1 VHLDLPVV
9 LGAAAVGLLVG
20 LTGTGGGAL
29 MTPMLVL
36 VFGVAPS
43 AAISSDL
50 VAAIVM
56 RPAGA
61 AVHATAG
68 TVNFRLAGW
77 LTIGSVPA
85 ALLGTLLL
93 HTLGGSHAAERA
105 VESTLGAV
113 MLLGVAAA
121 RLRPLVARRPSTV
134 PPAGVHE
141 LELRPVATA
150 AAGAAAGLAVGLTSV
165 GAGSLVMVLLLL
177 IYPAV
182 ELRQLVG
189 TDLAQAVPLTLAAGV
204 GSLLFGH
211 VELPLSLS
219 VVIGST
225 PAVVAGSLVSSR
237 TTGGRHLRPAITLV
251 VAAAALKCLG
261 LGTAA
266 LAGAV
271 AAALVITGAGWWASR
286 ARKPGGHGA
295 RGCCRE
301 ARQQPAPSA
310 PAAAV
315 CRTVTDVRASVPEA

>member
-1 VHLDLPVV
+1 MHLELPVV

-61 AVHATAG
+61 AVHAAAG

-93 HTLGGSHAAERA
+93 RTLGESHAAERA

-121 RLRPLVARRPSTV
+121 RLRPLVARRRRTV
-134 PPAGVHE
+134 PPASVHE
-141 LELRPVATA
+141 LELRPVASA
-150 AAGAAAGLAVGLTSV
+150 AAGAVAGLAVGLTSV

-237 TTGGRHLRPAITLV
+237 STRGRRLRPAITLV

-271 AAALVITGAGWWASR
+271 AAALVIAGAGWWASR
-286 ARKPGGHGA
+286 ASEPKAPRREGA
-295 RGCCRE
+295 PPDG
-301 ARQQPAPSA
+301 PAGSPSSA
-310 PAAAV
+310 QSAAV
-315 CRTVTDVRASVPEA
+315 CRTVIDVHARVPEA